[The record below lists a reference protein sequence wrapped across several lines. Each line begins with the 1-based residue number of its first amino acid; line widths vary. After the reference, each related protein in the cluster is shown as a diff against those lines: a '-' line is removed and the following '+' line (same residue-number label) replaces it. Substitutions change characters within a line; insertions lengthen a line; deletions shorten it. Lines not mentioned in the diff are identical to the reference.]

1 MKQVLLKTIV
11 IVVGKLTRSR
21 VLRGRAVFCG
31 ALRGRDKARKFS
43 PSCEAG
49 RGWGKKKSCKAG
61 RRLHTSDLPH
71 SIITP
76 NPSRTSLPKEI

>member
-1 MKQVLLKTIV
+1 MKHVLLKTIV

-31 ALRGRDKARKFS
+31 ASRGRDRARKFS

-61 RRLHTSDLPH
+61 AKTPYFGPTPLHYHP
-71 SIITP
+71 
-76 NPSRTSLPKEI
+76 